1 MIDGICMAFMLTL
14 IFGPMVL
21 MLIRQMIMLKIVV
34 DGAARLANKTTLFK
48 DEPKEKAP
56 EYKKGGF
63 KYQFKEWCENKD

>member
-1 MIDGICMAFMLTL
+1 MAETLMAIFVLTIL
-14 IFGPMVL
+14 LGPMVL

-63 KYQFKEWCENKD
+63 KYQFKEWCEDKD